1 MAFRGARPR
10 RASPSTRSHQTA
22 PGRSLIRSEVRQG
35 TCSQWVAAPAVS
47 DCGNHPT
54 ASPGQRSLLRPQP
67 RATSPGTSASWP
79 PLARSRYLRT
89 TCPVSHM
96 SSSIATGP
104 GTSPLLTGF
113 FGQPQP
119 TAVPTSLVDDD
130 GTLVMSVEL
139 YDPGQRL
146 GYGTSS
152 VAVLTSSNGTSWRTV
167 TRDAFDDSTVNQL
180 LPVPAGLLAVGSA
193 PLTGP
198 NEGRTGSWTGAFAS
212 LSLNGG
218 ASWPT
223 EPISPANLGGV
234 GSETVPG
241 AGDVAT
247 GDEADAGAGTS
258 AIAGAGA
265 GTSVTSAGAGPGVVQ
280 GSDVEP
286 GTAPVIGP
294 LVATA
299 AGRLGNSDYVI
310 GEAGP
315 QAVGWYSP
323 DGTAW
328 EAPQPLDTSP
338 QLGTERPLAT
348 CWTGN
353 SAVVVGSV
361 TSTIRGSLPAAWVS
375 SDGSSWTNASF
386 SPSPPTG
393 STTTVN
399 GCLSTG
405 NGFIAYGGSTA
416 NSSVQQPVLW
426 SSTDGTV
433 WQQLSASFSQLGGGA
448 PVGWEA
454 APLDG
459 IATGT
464 TTWLGLSGDGD
475 LPSQRWPAPV
485 GGSAGAQSTVA
496 GLWSSRDAGNTWQQ
510 LDTAVPPFEGATY
523 AQADVAAYVAQQPV
537 VAGTVDGRLA
547 IWVGKPVGALGGKGQ
562 G

>member
-1 MAFRGARPR
+1 M
-10 RASPSTRSHQTA
+10 
-22 PGRSLIRSEVRQG
+22 
-35 TCSQWVAAPAVS
+35 
-47 DCGNHPT
+47 
-54 ASPGQRSLLRPQP
+54 
-67 RATSPGTSASWP
+67 
-79 PLARSRYLRT
+79 
-89 TCPVSHM
+89 
-96 SSSIATGP
+96 
-104 GTSPLLTGF
+104 
-113 FGQPQP
+113 
-119 TAVPTSLVDDD
+119 
-130 GTLVMSVEL
+130 
-139 YDPGQRL
+139 
-146 GYGTSS
+146 
-152 VAVLTSSNGTSWRTV
+152 
-167 TRDAFDDSTVNQL
+167 
-180 LPVPAGLLAVGSA
+180 
-193 PLTGP
+193 
-198 NEGRTGSWTGAFAS
+198 
-212 LSLNGG
+212 
-218 ASWPT
+218 
-223 EPISPANLGGV
+223 
-234 GSETVPG
+234 
-241 AGDVAT
+241 
-247 GDEADAGAGTS
+247 
-258 AIAGAGA
+258 
-265 GTSVTSAGAGPGVVQ
+265 VQ

-386 SPSPPTG
+386 SPSPATG

-405 NGFIAYGGSTA
+405 NGFIAYGGSTG

-475 LPSQRWPAPV
+475 LPIP
-485 GGSAGAQSTVA
+485 
-496 GLWSSRDAGNTWQQ
+496 
-510 LDTAVPPFEGATY
+510 EM
-523 AQADVAAYVAQQPV
+523 
-537 VAGTVDGRLA
+537 AGTGRRF
-547 IWVGKPVGALGGKGQ
+547 GGRPVHGGWAVVFA
-562 G
+562 